1 METKTPAERERIFW
15 KNLGR
20 FPATYGADNPGT
32 FVAPCSAH
40 ALSEAS
46 PCRVGSLFEKSGC
59 SWNFSKIR
67 SVRMMSRE

>member
-32 FVAPCSAH
+32 FVAPSSAH

-46 PCRVGSLFEKSGC
+46 P
-59 SWNFSKIR
+59 
-67 SVRMMSRE
+67 SV